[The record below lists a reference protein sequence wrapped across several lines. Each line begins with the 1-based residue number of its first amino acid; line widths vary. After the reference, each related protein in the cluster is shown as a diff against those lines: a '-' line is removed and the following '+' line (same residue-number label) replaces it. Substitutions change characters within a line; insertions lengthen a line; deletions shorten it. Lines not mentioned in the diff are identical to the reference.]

1 MAKTLMPLASTKVL
15 VGACDN
21 WANYTCGWGDPLG
34 TASIDFAVQQSS
46 MVINLSPDTSKHPA
60 QAAMFAVFAAHMGPL
75 GAFSGWA
82 EPESDMVALL
92 SKKDGVVVCG
102 VRGALTAWR
111 TASPSSCSCSRL
123 FAAGLPAIT
132 ITTTC
137 FLHAQKNGRHGTNK
151 HTASLLIDD

>member
-102 VRGALTAWR
+102 VRGAPRGALPCPRHAAALVCSQR
-111 TASPSSCSCSRL
+111 TFQPSPSPPPVSCMPRKMADMAL
-123 FAAGLPAIT
+123 
-132 ITTTC
+132 
-137 FLHAQKNGRHGTNK
+137 TN
-151 HTASLLIDD
+151 TQLVY

>member
-102 VRGALTAWR
+102 VRYVAHCVAHCLALVMQLLSSVR
-111 TASPSSCSCSRL
+111 SGPSSHLHHHHL
-123 FAAGLPAIT
+123 FPACPEKWPT
-132 ITTTC
+132 W
-137 FLHAQKNGRHGTNK
+137 H
-151 HTASLLIDD
+151 